1 MLEHREGLETTRV
14 FLVKDEAE
22 ERRRG
27 GQCSQA
33 TQAVITVLKVLAA
46 LVAARVPRGVSCEAA
61 SVQEELL
68 L

>member
-1 MLEHREGLETTRV
+1 MLEHQEGLKTTRV

-22 ERRRG
+22 GG

-33 TQAVITVLKVLAA
+33 TQAVITVLQVLVT
-46 LVAARVPRGVSCEAA
+46 LVAAGVPRGVSREATP
-61 SVQEELL
+61 VQEQLL